1 MSGSAAKFSEIH
13 LKGKVM
19 AKSKGNVE
27 LQFIVTTN
35 ITIIKTEIKFK
46 KLEFQHLIGKQS
58 LKVVADMLAT
68 PQMKS

>member
-19 AKSKGNVE
+19 AISKGNLE